1 MKKIALTLTLI
12 ISLICCQMTTFARTY
27 TIGNSGFAQESDI
40 VILQQR
46 LNWDKPNVVVLGL
59 PENGGPMLDDEH
71 TLLMTIYI
79 ASEWG
84 YDVTEK
90 NGTITVSH
98 EKREITIPLNENK
111 ATVDGKTIDLFH
123 TQQNDTI
130 YIPYKSLTDLFDVDV
145 SWDADDLCLLITEK
159 ETTPISDY
167 ELYRRKHIFNT
178 DNSQDRGIRYSDC
191 GNSSVIIL
199 TQLNILSGDG
209 NGKFRPD
216 DLLTR
221 AEFSTMAALARNANI
236 ADMSNA
242 PLFKDVDTNNWA
254 FNYIAFCSQSNI
266 IEGFEDSTFKPNDN
280 ITFAQAIKICLS
292 LIGYNEMITENNDVW
307 YKPWFDVAYE
317 HKLID
322 STENDADRKISR
334 VEAAELIYKTIHM
347 PLYLVKGF
355 DVSSGD
361 AAPSFVLANGKEG
374 STLDTLFRRMTAE

>member
-1 MKKIALTLTLI
+1 MKKIVLTLTLI
-12 ISLICCQMTTFARTY
+12 VSLICCQLTTFARTY

-46 LNWDKPNVVVLGL
+46 LNWDKPNAVVLGL

-159 ETTPISDY
+159 ETSPIS
-167 ELYRRKHIFNT
+167 EKQLEFRKHLYDPNSVPNDT
-178 DNSQDRGIRYSDC
+178 DMENLIVLNSVCDENGGIITINDKPIDC
-191 GNSSVIIL
+191 GDAQPFIDENDCTQAPVRAVAEAFGFNVQWNEAEQTVIIAKDEMSAKL
-199 TQLNILSGDG
+199 TINSNKFEI
-209 NGKFRPD
+209 NGKAEEMDTTARIVNDRTYIPIRSIACLYNDSGIPFKTTWSRPEK
-216 DLLTR
+216 
-221 AEFSTMAALARNANI
+221 A
-236 ADMSNA
+236 
-242 PLFKDVDTNNWA
+242 V
-254 FNYIAFCSQSNI
+254 
-266 IEGFEDSTFKPNDN
+266 
-280 ITFAQAIKICLS
+280 
-292 LIGYNEMITENNDVW
+292 
-307 YKPWFDVAYE
+307 
-317 HKLID
+317 
-322 STENDADRKISR
+322 
-334 VEAAELIYKTIHM
+334 
-347 PLYLVKGF
+347 
-355 DVSSGD
+355 
-361 AAPSFVLANGKEG
+361 
-374 STLDTLFRRMTAE
+374 